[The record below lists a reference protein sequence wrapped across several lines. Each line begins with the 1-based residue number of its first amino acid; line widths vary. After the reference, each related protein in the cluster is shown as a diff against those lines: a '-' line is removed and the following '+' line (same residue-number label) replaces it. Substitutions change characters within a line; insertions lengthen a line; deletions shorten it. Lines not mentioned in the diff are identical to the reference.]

1 MKILKPLL
9 LLVVVVAIVAAAVFY
24 WNPLWVADQMLRH
37 SMRSNGA
44 QEHSVEIAEGR
55 IQYFEQPAAG
65 GEGVPLVIVHGLG
78 GRKEDF
84 ANLMPKLAAQ
94 GFHVYVP
101 DLIGYG
107 ESDKPASSD
116 FSIRTEERVV
126 TEFMDAM
133 YLPHAYIVGWSMGG
147 WIALRL
153 ALDEPQ
159 RVDRIAVYD
168 SAGIVFDTT
177 ADTDLFAPTDYA
189 GVTRL
194 FRALSPTL
202 PIPPL
207 FAQRAIIRKLARN
220 RWILDRSMTS
230 MRSGHDI
237 VDFQLAGMKPPLLI
251 VFGTADVL
259 TPPSIGETM
268 HKLDPRSTYAT
279 VEGCGHFAP
288 VECSVPVA
296 KATTDFFKAQ
306 PPTVGGEWKL
316 KP

>member
-1 MKILKPLL
+1 MKILKRLL
-9 LLVVVVAIVAAAVFY
+9 LLVVVLVIVASAIFY
-24 WNPLWVADQMLRH
+24 WNPIWMADQMLRH
-37 SMRSNGA
+37 SMRRNGA
-44 QEHSVEIAEGR
+44 QEHSVDVAEGR
-55 IQYFEQPAAG
+55 LKYFEQPAASG
-65 GEGVPLVIVHGLG
+65 DGVPLVIVHGLG

-94 GFHVYVP
+94 GFHIYVP

-116 FSIRTEERVV
+116 FSIRTEEHVV

-133 YLPHAYIVGWSMGG
+133 HLPHAYIIGWSMGG

-168 SAGIVFDTT
+168 SVGIVFDTT
-177 ADTDLFAPTDYA
+177 ANTDLFAPTDYA

-194 FRALSPTL
+194 FRVLSPTL
-202 PIPPL
+202 AIPPR
-207 FAQRAIIRKLARN
+207 FAQRAIIRKLAQN

-230 MRSGHDI
+230 MRSGRDI
-237 VDFQLAGMKPPLLI
+237 VDSQLAGMKPPLLI

-259 TPPSIGETM
+259 TPPSVGETM

-279 VEGCGHFAP
+279 VAGCGHFAP
-288 VECSVPVA
+288 VECSAPIA
-296 KATTDFFKAQ
+296 KATVDFFKAE
-306 PPTVGGEWKL
+306 PAIVGGEWKL
-316 KP
+316 GQ